1 MKLSLCTFQTFS
13 LFIVSYPGLDT
24 LNFSLTC
31 FLFDLNSIW
40 QSKQSVV
47 LTELNLS
54 VRCAA
59 GDESSLMTYVFEMAR
74 TQRRRLSCALYRS
87 CKYAVELS

>member
-1 MKLSLCTFQTFS
+1 
-13 LFIVSYPGLDT
+13 LDT

-87 CKYAVELS
+87 CKYAVELSWLNDQRNDLYKTRYLKVLP